1 MNSPED
7 SDIIIITA
15 IERWIAEAVIGLNL
29 CPFAH
34 APFAAGQIRHVVC
47 RPASPEILI
56 EVFAQELEHLRQT
69 APEICETTLLI
80 VADAPFA
87 KRFRDFNDLT
97 GVADDLLVE
106 LGHEGE
112 LQLASFHP
120 QFQFAGT
127 QKNDVSNFTNR
138 APYPVWHLLR
148 EASVTRAVDALPNP
162 DAIYERNIAT
172 LRNLEEAHRLSLFGT
187 YAAKNRH
194 G

>member
-1 MNSPED
+1 MHSIED
-7 SDIIIITA
+7 TA
-15 IERWIAEAVIGLNL
+15 IIAALETWIREAVIGLNL

-34 APFAAGQIRHVVC
+34 APFTNDQVRYIVC
-47 RPASPEILI
+47 RPSSPEVLLDT
-56 EVFAQELEHLRQT
+56 FAQELAHLVQADST
-69 APEICETTLLI
+69 ACETTLLI

-97 GVADDLLVE
+97 GVAEDLLAE
-106 LGHEGE
+106 LGFEGE

-127 QKNDVSNFTNR
+127 LKSDVSNFTNR

-148 EASVTRAVDALPNP
+148 EASVSRAVDAMIDP
-162 DAIYERNIAT
+162 DAIYERNIST
-172 LRNLEEAHRLSLFGT
+172 LRGLEDAQLTRIFGT
-187 YAAKNRH
+187 NGMKSRD

>member
-1 MNSPED
+1 MHPPDD
-7 SDIIIITA
+7 SEIIDA
-15 IERWIAEAVIGLNL
+15 IQRWISEAVIGLNL

-34 APFAAGQIRHVVC
+34 APFANRQIRYAVC
-47 RPASPEILI
+47 RPASPEGLLDTFSH
-56 EVFAQELEHLRQT
+56 ELQQLAQTDPAQ
-69 APEICETTLLI
+69 CETTLLI

-162 DAIYERNIAT
+162 DAIYERNIVT

-187 YAAKNRH
+187 YAAKTRH